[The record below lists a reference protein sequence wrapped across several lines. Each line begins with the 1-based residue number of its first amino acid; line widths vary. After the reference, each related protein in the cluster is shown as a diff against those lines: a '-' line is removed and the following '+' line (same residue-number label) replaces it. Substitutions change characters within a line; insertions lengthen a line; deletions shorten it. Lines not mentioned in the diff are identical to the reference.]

1 VTDANQGLQ
10 AQHLTIESGGTTM
23 SFDALTI
30 AGILSAA
37 LSGGFL
43 IATAGIQAARR
54 SGRRRPSPDDGG

>member
-1 VTDANQGLQ
+1 
-10 AQHLTIESGGTTM
+10 M

>member
-1 VTDANQGLQ
+1 M
-10 AQHLTIESGGTTM
+10 IENGGTTM

-43 IATAGIQAARR
+43 IATASIQAMKR
-54 SGRRRPSPDDGG
+54 SGRRRPSPDNGN

>member
-1 VTDANQGLQ
+1 
-10 AQHLTIESGGTTM
+10 M

-43 IATAGIQAARR
+43 IALVRGNDGANVPRDAAAEMNSR
-54 SGRRRPSPDDGG
+54 D